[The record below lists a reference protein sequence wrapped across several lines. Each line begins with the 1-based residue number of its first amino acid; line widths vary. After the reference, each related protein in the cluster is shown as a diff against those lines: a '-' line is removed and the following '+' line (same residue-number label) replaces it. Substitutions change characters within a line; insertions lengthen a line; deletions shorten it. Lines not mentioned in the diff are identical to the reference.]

1 MNADDAA
8 TGDTRART
16 AGPPR
21 GLVVDWG
28 GVLTAAVPQAI
39 RAWAEAEGV
48 DVDIYRLALQEW
60 GFGPDQTGPAAAL
73 ERGEI
78 TVVEFETLL
87 AAEFERRGA
96 TVEGAGLLSRML
108 AGLEVPE
115 PRMFEVVRRAKAAGL
130 ATGLLS
136 NSWGNSYDRAGWDEL
151 FDVVVISGEVGM
163 RKPEARIFDHTA
175 RLLGLPARACVM
187 VDDLEH
193 NVEAA
198 QTAGMTAVLHREV
211 DATVAELAGLLR
223 LDLSDV

>member
-1 MNADDAA
+1 MTTDDRSGKSEISPRE
-8 TGDTRART
+8 TL
-16 AGPPR
+16 R

-39 RAWAEAEGV
+39 RTWAAAEGV
-48 DVDIYRLALQEW
+48 GLDTYRLALEEW
-60 GFGPDQTGPAAAL
+60 GFGPDHTGPVAAL

-78 TVVEFETLL
+78 SVDAFETLL

-108 AGLEVPE
+108 AGLEVAE
-115 PRMFEVVRRAKAAGL
+115 PRMAEVVRRAKSAGL

-136 NSWGNSYDRAGWDEL
+136 NSWGNRYNREGWDEL

-175 RLLGLPARACVM
+175 GLLGLPARACVM

-193 NVEAA
+193 NVVAA
-198 QTAGMTAVLHREV
+198 RAAGMTAVLHRAV
-211 DATVAELAGLLR
+211 DATVAELSDLLG